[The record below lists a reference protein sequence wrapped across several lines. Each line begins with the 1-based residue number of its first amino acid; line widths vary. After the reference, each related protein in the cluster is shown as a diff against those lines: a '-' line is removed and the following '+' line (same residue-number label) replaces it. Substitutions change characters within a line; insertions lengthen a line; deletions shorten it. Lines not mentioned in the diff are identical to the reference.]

1 MPLSHAK
8 ILQHIASSYEMI
20 TTLLFGAV
28 TPRGIVGGYQNFGET
43 YRLHLQGWW
52 CYLPA
57 SLLGI
62 TIQNNNTVFFTTVRT
77 SDIILLVH
85 NDLKKDVEQIDREL
99 I

>member
-43 YRLHLQGWW
+43 YRLHLQG
-52 CYLPA
+52 
-57 SLLGI
+57 
-62 TIQNNNTVFFTTVRT
+62 
-77 SDIILLVH
+77 
-85 NDLKKDVEQIDREL
+85 
-99 I
+99 